1 MPRSWHIFSRVH
13 ATCFVRHLGFDTLMK
28 FSADHRSLGYSSH
41 FRAQVTQAHRKLRG
55 IAWQALET
63 PRRTDG
69 VKRKRLKLRN
79 NVCTWNANRNNNV
92 MGCGSGLSMANC
104 LSLPILLSIFGP
116 MVHILEKEVKNCRN
130 SMLLGL
136 LHVTS
141 YVETENNLFLSC
153 PAITDTKY
161 SPRGFPQ

>member
-1 MPRSWHIFSRVH
+1 MF
-13 ATCFVRHLGFDTLMK
+13 
-28 FSADHRSLGYSSH
+28 
-41 FRAQVTQAHRKLRG
+41 
-55 IAWQALET
+55 ALEMQIEIT
-63 PRRTDG
+63 MSWDAVQAFP
-69 VKRKRLKLRN
+69 
-79 NVCTWNANRNNNV
+79 
-92 MGCGSGLSMANC
+92 MANC